1 MTSVERV
8 VEYTELKSEAPWKSQ
23 QEPPSDWPNKGQ
35 VTFSH
40 VNLSY
45 SPNGPLALK
54 DISFSFQP
62 SEKVRDPDHMQL
74 HDGLYSLIFCKS
86 GWRCGSNWR
95 WKEFSGLCSVTPN
108 GA

>member
-23 QEPPSDWPNKGQ
+23 QEPPSDWPSKGQ

-45 SPNGPLALK
+45 SPNGPLVLK

-62 SEKVRDPDHMQL
+62 SEKVRNPD
-74 HDGLYSLIFCKS
+74 
-86 GWRCGSNWR
+86 
-95 WKEFSGLCSVTPN
+95 
-108 GA
+108 